1 MPIYHIVLDELLVIA
16 GYAVILRGLFAR
28 QMVQVVGF
36 LHAVGVV
43 HGGLFSFLTYS
54 VCLWNMDV

>member
-1 MPIYHIVLDELLVIA
+1 M
-16 GYAVILRGLFAR
+16 ILRGLFAR